1 MEFKY
6 KLIVWL
12 SSLATIFLGKMDVPL
27 QTLIIF
33 MVLDY
38 VTGFIVAWIF
48 KNSLK
53 SPDGKLN
60 SNVGFKGIVK
70 KGMMLGIV
78 VVAYRLDLLAGT
90 NMVRNTIITA
100 FIANEVVS
108 INENATLMGINIPK
122 YLQDIIKNMKM

>member
-1 MEFKY
+1 MEIKH

-12 SSLATIFLGKMDVPL
+12 SSLATIFFGKMDVPL

-60 SNVGFKGIVK
+60 SNAGFKGIVK

-90 NMVRNTIITA
+90 NIVRNTIITA

-122 YLQDIIKNMKM
+122 YLQDVIKNMKM

>member
-6 KLIVWL
+6 KIILWL
-12 SSLATIFLGKMDVPL
+12 STLATMFFGKMDVPL

-33 MVLDY
+33 MIIDY
-38 VTGFIVAWIF
+38 ITGFIVAWLF

-78 VVAYRLDLLAGT
+78 VVAYRLDLLAST
-90 NMVRNTIITA
+90 NVVRNTVITA
-100 FIANEVVS
+100 FIANEVIS
-108 INENATLMGINIPK
+108 INENAVLMGIDIPK
-122 YLQDIIKNMKM
+122 YLQDIVKNMKK